1 MRGLKDVLH
10 ELGASQKQLAEYLGL
25 SKGSV
30 SLIVNHGQFPKGRS
44 AELRK
49 SINEFLLSE
58 GASPEGIWKDADEHT
73 DEKDDTTEVC
83 VVLSLQAKKQFSL
96 MRDPFTDDVHDAQD
110 VYLGSSSRYVAEYM
124 YMTAKVGGMLAV
136 IGESGSGKTTLR
148 RLLIDRIQ
156 AEEMKI
162 KIIFPRTIDKGR
174 LTAGSICDAIIAD
187 CSEERPKRSLEA
199 KARQIEK
206 VLTSSARSGWSH
218 TLMIEEAH
226 DLDIQTLKYL
236 KRFWELEDGFKK
248 LLSVILVAQPELK
261 SKLDESRNWEAREI
275 IRRMEVAEIAPLD
288 NEQDLKEYLKLKFA
302 RVGVKA
308 EEILE
313 DGAYKAV
320 IEKTTRKTRNGYRF
334 SLAYPLSVN
343 NLIKQ
348 ALNVA
353 ADVGQQRVDAET
365 IQAL

>member
-1 MRGLKDVLH
+1 MRGLREALT
-10 ELGASQKQLAEYLGL
+10 EAGISQKQMAEQLGI
-25 SKGSV
+25 SKGSM
-30 SLIVNHGQFPKGRS
+30 SLITGHGQFPKGRQ
-44 AELRK
+44 AELIK
-49 SINEFLLSE
+49 EINAKLLAE
-58 GASPEGIWKDADEHT
+58 GVSPEGIWKTVEN
-73 DEKDDTTEVC
+73 EEENEEQEVC
-83 VVLSLQAKKQFSL
+83 VVLTQSAKKQFRL
-96 MRDPFTDDVHDAQD
+96 FKDPFTDDVHDAQD

-148 RLLIDRIQ
+148 RLLIDRIT

-187 CSEERPKRSLEA
+187 CSEQRPKRSLEA

-206 VLTSSARSGWSH
+206 VLTASARSGWSH
-218 TLMIEEAH
+218 VLMIEEAH
-226 DLDIQTLKYL
+226 DLTIQTMKYL

-288 NEQDLKEYLKLKFA
+288 AEQDLKEYLTLKFS
-302 RVGVKA
+302 RVDVKID
-308 EEILE
+308 EVIDE
-313 DGAYKAV
+313 GAYKAI
-320 IEKTTRKTRNGYRF
+320 IEKMTRKTRNGYRF

-343 NLIKQ
+343 NLIKK

-353 ADVGQQRVDAET
+353 ADVGQERIDAET